1 MKHFNKIVVATLM
14 MLGLSS
20 NAQDSNNPW
29 AISFGVNAIDT
40 KTSAGGGKNWFD
52 SHFSQPFAVNDNWN
66 IVPSISYLGLS
77 KYIGDNF
84 TFGVS
89 GSVNRINKY
98 VNFNPAAPGRDSRG
112 YVVTNPGDLVYY
124 GLDATVRYTFQ
135 SLIKSKTIEPSLAV
149 GGGYS
154 FFGDASYGTIDTG
167 AGLTFWFTET
177 VGLELA
183 TKYRK
188 SFGARETARVP
199 DAPSFFQH
207 TAGLVF
213 KFGGTDTDKDGIYD
227 KEDACPDVAGL
238 KQFNGCPDTDGD
250 GIVDGSDACPE
261 VAGLATL
268 NGCPDADGDGLTDA
282 NDACPQVAGLA
293 SLKGCPDADKDGVAD
308 KDDKCP
314 SVAGPKEN
322 AGCPWA
328 DTDKDGVADKDDAC
342 PEVAGPASNKGCPEV
357 TAADLD
363 KVSADAKMIYFNS
376 GKSTFRSEDVP
387 VKIES
392 ISTLLKQYP
401 TAKFSIEGHTDS
413 DGSDAFNQKLSQERA
428 DVVRNALIERGMKP
442 ENLTAVGY
450 GETKPVATNKTAAG
464 KAKNRRTEVVL
475 QK

>member
-1 MKHFNKIVVATLM
+1 MKNLNKILVAVM
-14 MLGLSS
+14 MILSLSS

-29 AISFGVNAIDT
+29 AFSFGVNAIDT
-40 KTSAGGGKNWFD
+40 RTDAGGGRNWLD
-52 SHFSQPFAVNDNWN
+52 RHFSQPFNVKDNWN
-66 IVPSISYLGLS
+66 ILPAVTYIGVS
-77 KYIGDNF
+77 KYVGDNF
-84 TFGVS
+84 SFGVS
-89 GSVNRINKY
+89 GSLNKMDKFVTY
-98 VNFNPAAPGRDSRG
+98 TPASG
-112 YVVTNPGDLVYY
+112 YVVSNPGDLMYY
-124 GLDATVRYTFQ
+124 GIDATVKYSLQ
-135 SLIKSKTIEPSLAV
+135 SIIKSKVIDPSLSV

-154 FFGDASYGTIDTG
+154 FLGDASFGTINTG
-167 AGLTFWFTET
+167 AGVTFWLSEN

-183 TKYRK
+183 TKYK
-188 SFGARETARVP
+188 KAYGERVDEKGTP

-207 TAGLVF
+207 TAGLIF

-227 KEDACPDVAGL
+227 KEDACPTVAGL

-261 VAGLATL
+261 VAGLAAL
-268 NGCPDADGDGLTDA
+268 NGCPDADGDGITDA

-322 AGCPWA
+322 AGCPWP
-328 DTDKDGVADKDDAC
+328 DTDNDGVADKDDAC
-342 PEVAGPASNKGCPEV
+342 PEVAGPVSNKGCPEV
-357 TAADLD
+357 TAAVLET
-363 KVSADAKMIYFNS
+363 VSMDAKSIYFNT
-376 GKSTFRSEDVP
+376 GKATFRSEDVP

-392 ISTLLKQYP
+392 ISALLKQYP

-413 DGSDAFNQKLSQERA
+413 VGSDAFNQKLSQERA
-428 DVVRNALIERGMKP
+428 DVVKNALIERGMKA
-442 ENLTAVGY
+442 ENLSAVGY
-450 GETKPVATNKTAAG
+450 GESKPVATNKTAAG

>member
-1 MKHFNKIVVATLM
+1 MKHFNKIVVATM
-14 MLGLSS
+14 MILGLSS

-29 AISFGVNAIDT
+29 ALSFGVNAIDT
-40 KTSAGGGKNWFD
+40 RTDAGGGSNWFD
-52 SHFSQPFAVNDNWN
+52 RHFSQPFKVKDNWN
-66 IVPSISYLGLS
+66 ILPSVSYIGLS
-77 KYIGDNF
+77 KYVGDNF
-84 TFGVS
+84 SFGVS
-89 GSVNRINKY
+89 GSLNKIDKFVTY
-98 VNFNPAAPGRDSRG
+98 NPTSG
-112 YVVTNPGDLVYY
+112 YVTSNPGGLMYY
-124 GLDATVRYTFQ
+124 GIDATIKYSLQ
-135 SLIKSKTIEPSLAV
+135 SVIKSKVIDPSLSV
-149 GGGYS
+149 GGGSS
-154 FFGDASYGTIDTG
+154 FLGDASYGTINTG
-167 AGLTFWFTET
+167 AGVTFWFSEN
-177 VGLELA
+177 VGLELT
-183 TKYRK
+183 TKYKK
-188 SFGARETARVP
+188 SYGERVDENGTP

-227 KEDACPDVAGL
+227 KEDACPEVAGL

-261 VAGLATL
+261 VAGLAAL
-268 NGCPDADGDGLTDA
+268 NGCPDADGDGVTDA

-322 AGCPWA
+322 AGCPWP
-328 DTDKDGVADKDDAC
+328 DTDNDGVADKDDEC

-363 KVSADAKMIYFNS
+363 KVSADAKMIYFHS

-428 DVVRNALIERGMKP
+428 DVVKNALIERGMKA
-442 ENLTAVGY
+442 ENLSAVGY
-450 GETKPVATNKTAAG
+450 GESKPVATNKTAAG